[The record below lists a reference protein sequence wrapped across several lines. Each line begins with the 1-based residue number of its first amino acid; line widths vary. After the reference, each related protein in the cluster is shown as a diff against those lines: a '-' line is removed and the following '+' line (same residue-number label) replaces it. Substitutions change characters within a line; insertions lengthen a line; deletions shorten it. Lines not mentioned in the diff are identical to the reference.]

1 MAYRALQRQAR
12 ISPSKAQPV
21 MTLIRGKSVTQALD
35 LLRGSPKRAAYL
47 IDKVLRSAMANAEQ
61 TGEVDVDDLVVTKA
75 VADKGAHVI
84 KRWRPGARGRGGPY
98 VKKFCHLTIELE
110 GAKS

>member
-1 MAYRALQRQAR
+1 MAYRAVQRQAR
-12 ISPSKAQPV
+12 ISPLKVQPV
-21 MTLIRGKSVTQALD
+21 MALIRGKSVTEALD

-61 TGEVDVDDLVVTKA
+61 QGEVDVDDLMVTKA
-75 VADKGAHVI
+75 VADKGAFTL

-98 VKKFCHLTIELE
+98 QKKFCHLTIVVDTAE
-110 GAKS
+110 S